1 MRRAVALSVVVVAV
15 MFSSCAS
22 ARGAGPEANRTRFQR
37 NVGLATPQYARE
49 LAMRIITQYGF
60 VVEQEEGVPA
70 MMIQTRWKQR
80 APFPDEEAL
89 GISVAQNRM
98 IVHARPRSA
107 TTNALTYSVDV
118 VIENRVQLIGSDAWT
133 EASATPE
140 YEKWTNRIVTDFTR
154 ELNVGGVRR

>member
-1 MRRAVALSVVVVAV
+1 MRNAAAVATLLPALLCAA
-15 MFSSCAS
+15 CAS
-22 ARGAGPEANRTRFQR
+22 VGPEANRARFQR
-37 NVGLATPQYARE
+37 NVGLASPQYARA
-49 LAMRIITQYGF
+49 LALRIITQYGF

-70 MMIQTRWKQR
+70 MVIQTRWKQR
-80 APFPDEEAL
+80 APFADEEAL
-89 GISVAQNRM
+89 GIASAQNRM

-107 TTNALTYSVDV
+107 TNNALTYSVDV

-140 YEKWTNRIVTDFTR
+140 YERWTNRIVTDFTR